1 VRLNVRAWLNEITPG
16 VEFEPY
22 FDRKADRGRAEYS
35 TRRPANVG
43 FGLSYTLP
51 IIVNMLVYA
60 AFLSSGKHDKAIILI
75 ENPEAHLHP
84 AGQTKLGEFLA
95 RAAACGVQCIV
106 ESHSDHLLNGIRI
119 AVKNGILSAEST
131 TCYLFSYDFDQEM
144 AQVKNPLLDQH
155 GMFDEWPEGFFDEA
169 ERNLERL
176 L

>member
-106 ESHSDHLLNGIRI
+106 ESQFGSGVQSLRRHS
-119 AVKNGILSAEST
+119 LSGV
-131 TCYLFSYDFDQEM
+131 YF
-144 AQVKNPLLDQH
+144 V
-155 GMFDEWPEGFFDEA
+155 
-169 ERNLERL
+169 
-176 L
+176 